1 MSNNH
6 SYHKFVVPFIDVLFC
21 FLLVFISIMMLINK
35 VKSDAETAQAPKA
48 NATHVITMTWEGD
61 ADLDLW
67 VQDSQGHIVG
77 FNSKEGGVG
86 SLMSL
91 NRDCLGAHTTEV
103 NEFGEVVNKVN
114 EEIVSLR
121 GIVEGEYIINAHAFN
136 MKKSPPPVKATIK
149 VTQIKPYKE
158 IVVKEKEFL
167 ATGDE
172 VTFARVTLD
181 KNGNATDVNELPATI
196 LRQAQQAQEAQQGD
210 YVPEP
215 QNQP

>member
-6 SYHKFVVPFIDVLFC
+6 SYHKFVVPFIDVLFT

-48 NATHVITMTWEGD
+48 NVTHVITMTWEGD

-67 VQDSQGHIVG
+67 VQDSQGHTVG
-77 FNSKEGGVG
+77 FNSKEGGMG

-103 NEFGEVVNKVN
+103 NESGEVVNKVN

-136 MKKSPPPVKATIK
+136 MKGSSPPVKAVIK

-158 IVVKEKEFL
+158 IAAKEREFL
-167 ATGDE
+167 TTGDE
-172 VTFARVTLD
+172 VTFVRFTLD
-181 KNGNATDVNELPATI
+181 KNGNVTDLNELPATI
-196 LRQAQQAQEAQQGD
+196 LRQAQQGQQNDEGSQ
-210 YVPEP
+210 P
-215 QNQP
+215 QDQP